1 MLRKLINRPIA
12 VSMIVVAVM
21 VVGIVALRHIPVS
34 MMPQIDIPRITVQ
47 MANPGAS
54 VTEIE
59 QQLVG
64 PMRQQLAQ
72 VAGLKD
78 IESVSRMDIGTI
90 TLSFE
95 PGADMDLLF
104 IDVNEKVDRAMNGF
118 DRQVSRPKIIKASV
132 LDIPAFYVDITM
144 ADDRGGNDEADEAS
158 EQKLAQLSKLVRNV
172 ILKRFEQIPEVA
184 MVDFSGTVGVEL
196 QCVPDM
202 EKLGAMGMGVEDIER
217 TIRDNNITLG
227 ALSVVNGIYR
237 YNVHFDAQI
246 LTKEDI
252 ENLYVRHGQRMVRL
266 KDICQVKE
274 QAAVRNGIVRSNG
287 KDAVTL
293 AVIKQND
300 AQMNVLKAHVEE
312 LMMHLRKDYPAINL
326 EVNRDQTELLS
337 YSINNLE
344 WNFVLGALLACLI
357 LFVFNGGWRTPLLIM
372 ISIPL
377 SLILTL
383 FCFYLFGITINIISL
398 SGLILGVGMMVDN
411 AIIVIDN
418 IMQRKDAVKGT
429 GEVFVPMLSSVL
441 TTCSVFIPLIFLNG
455 TAGALF
461 YDQAMG
467 VTIALMASLL
477 VAALVIP
484 VYFHQ
489 LYLRKGL
496 RGKSRVTP
504 GERLLMRWYVPAN
517 QWTMRHGKLCLSFF
531 VLAVML
537 IVALFPFMKK
547 ERMPSVDHS
556 DALMVIDWNAGISG
570 QENARR
576 TGEVLA
582 VARQSVLTATAMTGT
597 QEFVLSH
604 TEDITGSEAIVYV
617 KTASKVSLDSAQTAM
632 SQYLAKHYPK
642 AKVEYKVAG
651 NVYDAIFQT
660 DRPDLEIRLQHAE
673 GGRPSVALAREMTV
687 DLHRTFPDVG
697 IQPVAVEENLQYV
710 ADLEQLAFYHVSYQQ
725 LYGRL
730 RQLLGGNKVH
740 EISIGTQMVPIV
752 VGQDGRLADVVMQ
765 STITNSEQVEVP
777 IAYLVK
783 ERRVEN
789 YKRLHASLDG
799 EYYPVHI
806 DHADDQTVR
815 QVMDHCN
822 GISRDKDSKV
832 AVNYRGNYF
841 ESRQMIGELTVVLLV
856 SLLLLFFIMAA
867 QFESLLQPFIII
879 SEIVLDV
886 SVVMLVLFACGESL
900 NIMSMTGLVVMS
912 GIVIN
917 DSILKVDT
925 MNRLYRSGHTLLHAV
940 VEAGHRRL
948 KPIVMTS
955 LTTILALVPFLHRG
969 DMGSALQFPLSLT
982 LTVGMVVGTLVSL
995 FIVPLEYY
1003 VIYHLKDRK
1012 KK

>member
-47 MANPGAS
+47 MSNPGAS

-78 IESVSRMDIGTI
+78 IESVSRMDVGTI

-132 LDIPAFYVDITM
+132 LDIPAFYVDITT
-144 ADDRGGNDEADEAS
+144 ANDKGDDSATS

-184 MVDFSGTVGVEL
+184 MVDFSGTVGVEI

-202 EKLGAMGMGVEDIER
+202 DKLSAMGMGVEDIER

-237 YNVHFDAQI
+237 YSVHFDAQI
-246 LTKEDI
+246 LSKEDI
-252 ENLYVRHGQRMVRL
+252 ENLYVRHGDRMARL
-266 KDICQVKE
+266 KDICEVKE
-274 QAAVRNGIVRSNG
+274 HAAVRNGIVKSNG

-300 AQMNVLKAHVEE
+300 AQMEVLKDHVEE
-312 LMMHLRKDYPAINL
+312 LMEQLRTDYPDIEL
-326 EVNRDQTELLS
+326 VVNRDQTELLS
-337 YSINNLE
+337 YSISNLE
-344 WNFVLGALLACLI
+344 WNFALGALLACLI
-357 LFVFNGGWRTPLLIM
+357 LFVFNGGWRTPLLII

-377 SLILTL
+377 SLVLTL
-383 FCFYLFGITINIISL
+383 LCFYLFGITINIISL

-418 IMQRKDAVKGT
+418 IMQRKDAVRGT

-455 TAGALF
+455 TTGALF

-467 VTIALMASLL
+467 VTMALAASLL
-477 VAALVIP
+477 VAAMVIP
-484 VYFHQ
+484 VYFHN

-496 RGKSRVTP
+496 RGKKRVTP
-504 GERLLMRWYVPAN
+504 GERLLMRWYVPMN

-531 VLAVML
+531 GIAVVL
-537 IVALFPFMKK
+537 IVVLFPFVKK
-547 ERMPSVDHS
+547 ERMPYIEHS

-570 QENARR
+570 HENARR
-576 TGEVLA
+576 TGEVLQ
-582 VARQSVLTATAMTGT
+582 VARQSMTATTAMSGT
-597 QEFVLSH
+597 QEFMLSH
-604 TEDITGSEAIVYV
+604 TEDITGSEAIVYF
-617 KTASKVSLDSAQTAM
+617 KTESKETLDSAQTAM

-660 DRPDLEIRLQHAE
+660 DKPDLEIRLQNVD

-730 RQLLGGNKVH
+730 HQLLGGNKVH

-752 VGQDGRLADVVMQ
+752 VGQDSRLADVVMQ
-765 STITNSEQVEVP
+765 STIANSENVEIP
-777 IAYLVK
+777 ISFLVK

-789 YKRLHASLDG
+789 YKRLHASIDG
-799 EYYPVHI
+799 EYYPVMI
-806 DHADDQTVR
+806 EHADDKTVD
-815 QVMDHCN
+815 QVVDHCN
-822 GISRDKDSKV
+822 DICRDKNSKV
-832 AVNYRGNYF
+832 AVGYKGNYF
-841 ESRQMIGELTVVLLV
+841 ESRQMIGELAVVLLV
-856 SLLLLFFIMAA
+856 SLLLLYFIMAA

-879 SEIVLDV
+879 TEVVVDV

-925 MNRLYRSGHTLLHAV
+925 MNRLYRSGHSLLRAV

-955 LTTILALVPFLHRG
+955 FTTILALVPFLHRG

-982 LTVGMVVGTLVSL
+982 LVVGMVVGTLVSL

-1003 VIYHLKDRK
+1003 VIYHLKERK

>member
-1 MLRKLINRPIA
+1 MLRKLIHRPIA

-47 MANPGAS
+47 MSNPGAS

-132 LDIPAFYVDITM
+132 LDIPAFYVDITT
-144 ADDRGGNDEADEAS
+144 ANDKGDDSATS

-184 MVDFSGTVGVEL
+184 MVDFSGTVGVEI

-202 EKLGAMGMGVEDIER
+202 DKLSAMGMGVEDIER

-237 YNVHFDAQI
+237 YSVHFDAQI
-246 LTKEDI
+246 LSKEDI
-252 ENLYVRHGQRMVRL
+252 ENLYVRHGDRMARL
-266 KDICQVKE
+266 KDICEVKE
-274 QAAVRNGIVRSNG
+274 HAAVRNGIVKSNG
-287 KDAVTL
+287 KDAVTM

-300 AQMNVLKAHVEE
+300 AQMEVLKEHMEE
-312 LMMHLRKDYPAINL
+312 LMEQLRTDYPDIEL
-326 EVNRDQTELLS
+326 VVNRDQTELLS
-337 YSINNLE
+337 YSISNLE
-344 WNFVLGALLACLI
+344 WNFALGALLACLI
-357 LFVFNGGWRTPLLIM
+357 LFVFNGGWRTPLLII

-377 SLILTL
+377 SLVLTL
-383 FCFYLFGITINIISL
+383 LCFYLFGITINIISL

-418 IMQRKDAVKGT
+418 IMQRKDAVRGT

-455 TAGALF
+455 TTGALF

-467 VTIALMASLL
+467 VTMALAASLL
-477 VAALVIP
+477 VAAMVIP
-484 VYFHQ
+484 VYFHN

-496 RGKSRVTP
+496 RGKKRVTP
-504 GERLLMRWYVPAN
+504 GERLLMRWYVPMN

-531 VLAVML
+531 GIAVVL
-537 IVALFPFMKK
+537 IVVLFPFVKK
-547 ERMPSVDHS
+547 ERMPYIEHS

-570 QENARR
+570 HENARR
-576 TGEVLA
+576 TDEVLQ
-582 VARQSVLTATAMTGT
+582 VARQSMTATTAMMGT

-604 TEDITGSEAIVYV
+604 TEDITGSEAIVYF
-617 KTASKVSLDSAQTAM
+617 KTESKEALDSAQTAM

-660 DRPDLEIRLQHAE
+660 DKPDLEIRLQNVD

-725 LYGRL
+725 LYSRL
-730 RQLLGGNKVH
+730 HQLLGGNKVH

-752 VGQDGRLADVVMQ
+752 VGQDSRLADVVMQ
-765 STITNSEQVEVP
+765 STIANSENVEIP
-777 IAYLVK
+777 ISFLVK

-789 YKRLHASLDG
+789 YKRLHASIDG
-799 EYYPVHI
+799 EYYPVSI
-806 DHADDQTVR
+806 EHADDKTVGR
-815 QVMDHCN
+815 MMKHCDN
-822 GISRDKDSKV
+822 ICGDKNSKV
-832 AVNYRGNYF
+832 AVGYKGNYF
-841 ESRQMIGELTVVLLV
+841 ESRQMIGELAVVLLV
-856 SLLLLFFIMAA
+856 SLLLLYFIMAA

-879 SEIVLDV
+879 SEVVVDV

-925 MNRLYRSGHTLLHAV
+925 MNRLYRSGHSLLRAV

>member
-1 MLRKLINRPIA
+1 
-12 VSMIVVAVM
+12 
-21 VVGIVALRHIPVS
+21 
-34 MMPQIDIPRITVQ
+34 
-47 MANPGAS
+47 
-54 VTEIE
+54 
-59 QQLVG
+59 
-64 PMRQQLAQ
+64 
-72 VAGLKD
+72 
-78 IESVSRMDIGTI
+78 
-90 TLSFE
+90 
-95 PGADMDLLF
+95 
-104 IDVNEKVDRAMNGF
+104 
-118 DRQVSRPKIIKASV
+118 
-132 LDIPAFYVDITM
+132 
-144 ADDRGGNDEADEAS
+144 
-158 EQKLAQLSKLVRNV
+158 
-172 ILKRFEQIPEVA
+172 
-184 MVDFSGTVGVEL
+184 
-196 QCVPDM
+196 M
-202 EKLGAMGMGVEDIER
+202 E
-217 TIRDNNITLG
+217 
-227 ALSVVNGIYR
+227 
-237 YNVHFDAQI
+237 
-246 LTKEDI
+246 
-252 ENLYVRHGQRMVRL
+252 
-266 KDICQVKE
+266 
-274 QAAVRNGIVRSNG
+274 
-287 KDAVTL
+287 
-293 AVIKQND
+293 
-300 AQMNVLKAHVEE
+300 VLKEHVEE
-312 LMMHLRKDYPAINL
+312 LMEQLRTDYPDIEL
-326 EVNRDQTELLS
+326 VVNRDQTELLS
-337 YSINNLE
+337 YSISNLE
-344 WNFVLGALLACLI
+344 WNFALGALLACLI
-357 LFVFNGGWRTPLLIM
+357 LFVFNGGWRTPLLII

-377 SLILTL
+377 SLVLTL
-383 FCFYLFGITINIISL
+383 LCFYLFGITINIISL

-418 IMQRKDAVKGT
+418 IMQRKDAVRGT

-455 TAGALF
+455 TTGALF

-467 VTIALMASLL
+467 VTMALAASLL

-484 VYFHQ
+484 VYFHN

-496 RGKSRVTP
+496 RGKKRVTP
-504 GERLLMRWYVPAN
+504 GERLLMRWYVPMN

-531 VLAVML
+531 GIAVVL
-537 IVALFPFMKK
+537 IVVLFPFVKK
-547 ERMPSVDHS
+547 ERMPYIEHS

-570 QENARR
+570 HENARR
-576 TGEVLA
+576 TDEVLQ
-582 VARQSVLTATAMTGT
+582 VARQSMTATTAMMGT

-604 TEDITGSEAIVYV
+604 TEDITGSEAIVYF
-617 KTASKVSLDSAQTAM
+617 KTESKEALDSAQTAM

-660 DRPDLEIRLQHAE
+660 DKPDLEIRVQNVD

-725 LYGRL
+725 LYSRL
-730 RQLLGGNKVH
+730 HQLLGGNKVH

-752 VGQDGRLADVVMQ
+752 VGQDSRLADVVMQ
-765 STITNSEQVEVP
+765 STIANSENVEIP
-777 IAYLVK
+777 ISFLVK

-789 YKRLHASLDG
+789 YKRLHASIDG
-799 EYYPVHI
+799 EYYPVSI
-806 DHADDQTVR
+806 EHADDKTVGR
-815 QVMDHCN
+815 MMKHCDN
-822 GISRDKDSKV
+822 ICGDKNSKV
-832 AVNYRGNYF
+832 AVGYKGNYF
-841 ESRQMIGELTVVLLV
+841 ESRQMIGELAVVLLV
-856 SLLLLFFIMAA
+856 SLLLLYFIMAA

-879 SEIVLDV
+879 SEVVVDV

-917 DSILKVDT
+917 DSILKMDT

>member
-1 MLRKLINRPIA
+1 MLRKLIHRPIA

-47 MANPGAS
+47 MSNPGAS

-78 IESVSRMDIGTI
+78 IESVSRMDVGTI

-132 LDIPAFYVDITM
+132 LDIPAFYVDITT
-144 ADDRGGNDEADEAS
+144 ANDKGDDSATS
-158 EQKLAQLSKLVRNV
+158 EQKLARLSKLVRNV

-184 MVDFSGTVGVEL
+184 MVDFSGTVGVEI

-202 EKLGAMGMGVEDIER
+202 DKLSAMGMGVEDIER

-237 YNVHFDAQI
+237 YSVHFDAQI
-246 LTKEDI
+246 LSKEDI
-252 ENLYVRHGQRMVRL
+252 ENLYVRHGDRMARL
-266 KDICQVKE
+266 KDICEVKE
-274 QAAVRNGIVRSNG
+274 HAAVRNSIVKSNG
-287 KDAVTL
+287 KDAVTM

-300 AQMNVLKAHVEE
+300 AQMEVLKDHVEE
-312 LMMHLRKDYPAINL
+312 LMEQLRTDYPDIEL
-326 EVNRDQTELLS
+326 VVNRDQTELLS
-337 YSINNLE
+337 YSISNLE
-344 WNFVLGALLACLI
+344 WNFALGALLACLI
-357 LFVFNGGWRTPLLIM
+357 LFVFNGGWRTPLLII

-377 SLILTL
+377 SLVLTL
-383 FCFYLFGITINIISL
+383 LCFYLFGITINIISL

-418 IMQRKDAVKGT
+418 IMQRKDAVRGT

-455 TAGALF
+455 TTGALF

-467 VTIALMASLL
+467 VTMALAASLL
-477 VAALVIP
+477 VAAMVIP
-484 VYFHQ
+484 VYFHN

-496 RGKSRVTP
+496 RGKKRVTP
-504 GERLLMRWYVPAN
+504 GERLLMRWYVPMS

-531 VLAVML
+531 GIAVVL
-537 IVALFPFMKK
+537 IVVLFPFVKK
-547 ERMPSVDHS
+547 ERMPYIEHS
-556 DALMVIDWNAGISG
+556 DALMVIDWNTGISG
-570 QENARR
+570 HENARR
-576 TGEVLA
+576 TGEVLQ
-582 VARQSVLTATAMTGT
+582 VARQSMTATTAMMGT

-604 TEDITGSEAIVYV
+604 TEDITGSEAIVYF
-617 KTASKVSLDSAQTAM
+617 KTESKETLDSAQTAM

-660 DRPDLEIRLQHAE
+660 DKPDLEIRLQNVD
-673 GGRPSVALAREMTV
+673 GGRPSVVLAREMTV

-725 LYGRL
+725 LYSRL
-730 RQLLGGNKVH
+730 HQLLSGNKVH

-752 VGQDGRLADVVMQ
+752 VGQDSRLADVVMQ
-765 STITNSEQVEVP
+765 STITNSENVEIP
-777 IAYLVK
+777 ISFLVK

-799 EYYPVHI
+799 EYYPVMI
-806 DHADDQTVR
+806 EHADDKTVD
-815 QVMDHCN
+815 QVVDHCN
-822 GISRDKDSKV
+822 DNCRDKNSKM
-832 AVNYRGNYF
+832 AVNYQGNYF
-841 ESRQMIGELTVVLLV
+841 ESRQMIGELAVVLLV
-856 SLLLLFFIMAA
+856 SLLLLYFIMAA

-879 SEIVLDV
+879 TEVVVDV

-982 LTVGMVVGTLVSL
+982 LVVGMVVGTLVSL

-1003 VIYHLKDRK
+1003 VIYHLKERK

>member
-21 VVGIVALRHIPVS
+21 VIGIVALTHIPVS

-47 MANPGAS
+47 MSNPGAS

-59 QQLVG
+59 QKLVG

-78 IESVSRMDIGTI
+78 IESVSRMDVGTI

-95 PGADMDLLF
+95 PGANMDLLF

-118 DRQVSRPKIIKASV
+118 DRNVSRPKIIKASV
-132 LDIPAFYVDITM
+132 LDIPAFYVDITT
-144 ADDRGGNDEADEAS
+144 AGDNRVDDETS
-158 EQKLAQLSKLVRNV
+158 ERKLAQLSKLVRKV

-184 MVDFSGTVGVEL
+184 MVDFSGTVGTEI

-217 TIRDNNITLG
+217 VIRENNITLG

-237 YNVHFDAQI
+237 YSVHFDSQI

-252 ENLYVRHGQRMVRL
+252 ENLYVRNGDRMVQL
-266 KDICQVKE
+266 KDICQVTE
-274 QAAVRNGIVRSNG
+274 HAAVRNGIVKSNG

-300 AQMNVLKAHVEE
+300 AQMEVLKEHVEE
-312 LMMHLRKDYPAINL
+312 LMENLKKDYPAVNL

-337 YSINNLE
+337 YSISNLE

-357 LFVFNGGWRTPLLIM
+357 LFVFNGGWRTPLLII

-383 FCFYLFGITINIISL
+383 LSFYLFGITINIISL

-418 IMQRKDAVKGT
+418 IMQRKDAVRGT
-429 GEVFVPMLSSVL
+429 SEVFAPMLSSVL

-455 TAGALF
+455 TTGALF

-467 VTIALMASLL
+467 VTMALAASLL

-484 VYFHQ
+484 VYFHN

-496 RGKSRVTP
+496 RGKKRVTP
-504 GERLLMRWYVPAN
+504 GERLLMKWYVPWN

-531 VLAVML
+531 AFAILL
-537 IVALFPFMKK
+537 IVVLFPYIKK
-547 ERMPSVDHS
+547 ERMPYVEHS
-556 DALMVIDWNAGISG
+556 DAQMVIDWNVGISG
-570 QENARR
+570 NENARR
-576 TGEVLA
+576 TEEVLS
-582 VARQSVLTATAMTGT
+582 VAKKSLLTTTAMTGT

-604 TEDITGSEAIVYV
+604 TEDITGSEAIVYI
-617 KTASKVSLDSAQTAM
+617 KTASKESLDSVQTAM
-632 SQYLAKHYPK
+632 SKYLATHYPK
-642 AKVEYKVAG
+642 AKVEYKIAG
-651 NVYDAIFQT
+651 NIYDAIFQT
-660 DRPDLEIRLQHAE
+660 DKPDLEIRLQKAE
-673 GGRPSVALAREMTV
+673 GGRPSVATARDMTV
-687 DLHRTFPDVG
+687 NLYRSFPDVG

-710 ADLEQLAFYHVSYQQ
+710 VDLEQLAFYHVSYQQ
-725 LYGRL
+725 LYERL
-730 RQLLGGNKVH
+730 RQLLGSNKVH
-740 EISIGTQMVPIV
+740 EISNGTQMVPIV
-752 VGQDGRLADVVMQ
+752 VGQDSRMADVMIQ
-765 STITNSEQVEVP
+765 STITNSEGVEVP
-777 IAYLVK
+777 ISYLVK
-783 ERRVEN
+783 ERRAEN
-789 YKRLHASLDG
+789 FKRLHASLDG
-799 EYYPVHI
+799 EYYPVDI
-806 DHADDQTVR
+806 EHADDKVVGK
-815 QVMDHCN
+815 VMKYCN
-822 GISRDKDSKV
+822 TISRDKNSKV
-832 AVNYRGNYF
+832 AVSYQGNYF
-841 ESRQMIGELTVVLLV
+841 ESRQMIGELAVVLLV
-856 SLLLLFFIMAA
+856 SLLLLYFIMAA

-879 SEIVLDV
+879 SEVLIDV
-886 SVVMLVLFACGESL
+886 SVVMLVLFAFGESL

-925 MNRLYRSGHTLLHAV
+925 MNRLYRSGLTLLHAV

-969 DMGSALQFPLSLT
+969 DMGSDLQFPLSLT

-1003 VIYHLKDRK
+1003 FIYRLKDRK

>member
-1 MLRKLINRPIA
+1 MLRKLIHRPIA

-47 MANPGAS
+47 MSNPGAS

-132 LDIPAFYVDITM
+132 LDIPAFYVDITT
-144 ADDRGGNDEADEAS
+144 ANDKGDDSATS

-184 MVDFSGTVGVEL
+184 MVDFSGTVGVEI

-202 EKLGAMGMGVEDIER
+202 DKLSAMGIGVEDIER

-237 YNVHFDAQI
+237 YSVHFDAQI
-246 LTKEDI
+246 LSKEDI
-252 ENLYVRHGQRMVRL
+252 ENLYVRHGDRMARL
-266 KDICQVKE
+266 KDICEVKE
-274 QAAVRNGIVRSNG
+274 HAAVRNGIVKSNG
-287 KDAVTL
+287 KDAVTM

-300 AQMNVLKAHVEE
+300 AQMEVLKEHVEE
-312 LMMHLRKDYPAINL
+312 LMEQLRTDYPDIEL
-326 EVNRDQTELLS
+326 VVNRDQTELLS
-337 YSINNLE
+337 YSISNLE
-344 WNFVLGALLACLI
+344 WNFALGALLACLI
-357 LFVFNGGWRTPLLIM
+357 LFVFNGGWRTPLLII

-377 SLILTL
+377 SLVLTL
-383 FCFYLFGITINIISL
+383 LCFYLFGITINIISL

-418 IMQRKDAVKGT
+418 IMQRKDAVRGT

-455 TAGALF
+455 TTGALF

-467 VTIALMASLL
+467 VTMALAASLL
-477 VAALVIP
+477 VAAMVIP
-484 VYFHQ
+484 VYFHN

-496 RGKSRVTP
+496 RGKKRVTP
-504 GERLLMRWYVPAN
+504 GERLLMRWYVPMN

-531 VLAVML
+531 GIAVVLIAV
-537 IVALFPFMKK
+537 LFPFVKK
-547 ERMPSVDHS
+547 ERMPYIEHS

-570 QENARR
+570 HENARR
-576 TGEVLA
+576 TDEVLQ
-582 VARQSVLTATAMTGT
+582 VARQSMTATTAMMGT

-604 TEDITGSEAIVYV
+604 TEDITGSEAIVYF
-617 KTASKVSLDSAQTAM
+617 KTESKEALDSAQTAM

-660 DRPDLEIRLQHAE
+660 DKPDLEIRLQNVD

-725 LYGRL
+725 LYSRL
-730 RQLLGGNKVH
+730 HQLLGGNKVH

-752 VGQDGRLADVVMQ
+752 VGQDSRLADVVMQ
-765 STITNSEQVEVP
+765 STIANSENVEIP
-777 IAYLVK
+777 ISFLVK

-789 YKRLHASLDG
+789 YKRLHASIDG
-799 EYYPVHI
+799 EYYPVSI
-806 DHADDQTVR
+806 EHADDKTVGR
-815 QVMDHCN
+815 MMKHCDN
-822 GISRDKDSKV
+822 ICGDKNSKV
-832 AVNYRGNYF
+832 AVGYKGNYF
-841 ESRQMIGELTVVLLV
+841 ESRQMIGELAVVLLV
-856 SLLLLFFIMAA
+856 SLLLLYFIMAA

-879 SEIVLDV
+879 SEVVVDV
-886 SVVMLVLFACGESL
+886 SVVLLVLFACGESL